1 MAKKD
6 YVRLKNGLKL
16 DYRRL
21 KIRLKLDCERLKIG
35 LQLDYERLKIG
46 LKLKMLK
53 NRRILVTC
61 LRHVCLAFGLPIKHS
76 KGMSLQ
82 QTVLQQPL

>member
-21 KIRLKLDCERLKIG
+21 KIRLK
-35 LQLDYERLKIG
+35 LDYERLKIG